1 MRLTPAIDNQR
12 RYLKIGLANNIRD
25 FPPCYV
31 ELLSTG
37 QNTETTLILHV
48 HCSDVC
54 MEVYW
59 NEMGI
64 MQPQDHL
71 RKYWSSKKTHHSCMV
86 CGKNTT
92 RREASVCMFN
102 T

>member
-1 MRLTPAIDNQR
+1 MRLTPVIDNQR

-25 FPPCYV
+25 FPLCFV

-37 QNTETTLILHV
+37 QNTETTLIWHV
-48 HCSDVC
+48 HCFDVC

-64 MQPQDHL
+64 MQPQDH
-71 RKYWSSKKTHHSCMV
+71 S
-86 CGKNTT
+86 
-92 RREASVCMFN
+92 RR
-102 T
+102 

>member
-1 MRLTPAIDNQR
+1 MRLTPAIDIQR
-12 RYLKIGLANNIRD
+12 RYLKIGLANIIRD

-37 QNTETTLILHV
+37 QNTEKTLNLHV

-64 MQPQDHL
+64 MQPQGDNGEEN
-71 RKYWSSKKTHHSCMV
+71 KS
-86 CGKNTT
+86 
-92 RREASVCMFN
+92 
-102 T
+102 

>member
-12 RYLKIGLANNIRD
+12 RYLKLGLANNIRD

-37 QNTETTLILHV
+37 QNTATSLILDE

-59 NEMGI
+59 NEIGNHATPRLFKEI
-64 MQPQDHL
+64 L
-71 RKYWSSKKTHHSCMV
+71 VKKTNQSC
-86 CGKNTT
+86 KPLFAFLTSKRSNNT
-92 RREASVCMFN
+92 
-102 T
+102 